1 MIIKSFF
8 FLNLF
13 NYDNTKN
20 NNIIPENNINKKL
33 NKSEQQRKLIEEKQA
48 KQKINN
54 IDIDIEKL
62 FFSLLYYILMNKKN
76 FIKID
81 IKVLKFLIKI

>member
-8 FLNLF
+8 FRKLF

-54 IDIDIEKL
+54 IDIEKII
-62 FFSLLYYILMNKKN
+62 FFIALLYFNE
-76 FIKID
+76 
-81 IKVLKFLIKI
+81 

>member
-8 FLNLF
+8 YRKLF

-54 IDIDIEKL
+54 IDIEKII
-62 FFSLLYYILMNKKN
+62 FFIALLYFNE
-76 FIKID
+76 
-81 IKVLKFLIKI
+81 

>member
-8 FLNLF
+8 FRKLF

-54 IDIDIEKL
+54 IDIEKKLKNLINIIQNPIRINCLEKIFNYAYKNDI
-62 FFSLLYYILMNKKN
+62 
-76 FIKID
+76 
-81 IKVLKFLIKI
+81 

>member
-8 FLNLF
+8 FRKLF

-33 NKSEQQRKLIEEKQA
+33 NKSEQQRKLIEDKQA

-54 IDIDIEKL
+54 IDIEKII
-62 FFSLLYYILMNKKN
+62 FFIALLYFNE
-76 FIKID
+76 
-81 IKVLKFLIKI
+81 

>member
-8 FLNLF
+8 FRKLF

-33 NKSEQQRKLIEEKQA
+33 NKSEQQRKLIEDKQG

-54 IDIDIEKL
+54 IDIEKII
-62 FFSLLYYILMNKKN
+62 FFIALLYFNE
-76 FIKID
+76 
-81 IKVLKFLIKI
+81 

>member
-8 FLNLF
+8 FRKLF
-13 NYDNTKN
+13 NYDNTKK

-33 NKSEQQRKLIEEKQA
+33 NKSEQQRKLIEVKQA

-54 IDIDIEKL
+54 IDIEKII
-62 FFSLLYYILMNKKN
+62 FFIALLYFNE
-76 FIKID
+76 
-81 IKVLKFLIKI
+81 

>member
-8 FLNLF
+8 FRKLF

-54 IDIDIEKL
+54 
-62 FFSLLYYILMNKKN
+62 
-76 FIKID
+76 
-81 IKVLKFLIKI
+81 